1 LPASVEVYLEDTVAN
16 TLTLLNDSDYVIT
29 PSTDLSGTGRFYLR
43 YSDDALS
50 TIENSI
56 DKLDIFALNSSD
68 QIVVSGQLFENTK
81 LDLYDIQGRKVLST
95 RLDESLLQNRIDVSG
110 INAGVYIV
118 TVKNN
123 NQNNIKKVIL
133 K

>member
-81 LDLYDIQGRKVLST
+81 LELYDIQGRKVLST

-118 TVKNN
+118 TVQSN
-123 NQNNIKKVIL
+123 NQEKTKKVIL
-133 K
+133 D